1 MKQFD
6 MFGNDKPKEEKEYTS
21 KIKAPLYKPK
31 NKQPH
36 LLELIDNSKAKR
48 LTRKINE
55 SNLSTEEKNFL
66 KFAAQ
71 RHNRFNYSKI
81 ADYYAHAS
89 KEMQDLMEQS
99 ALVVIDF
106 EKAYQHGYMRLAQEL
121 ANQYLDTHEE

>member
-6 MFGNDKPKEEKEYTS
+6 MFGNDKPKEKAEYTS
-21 KIKAPLYKPK
+21 KIKAPTYKPK

-36 LLELIDNSKAKR
+36 ILELMDNSKAKR
-48 LTRKINE
+48 LVSKINN
-55 SNLSTEEKNFL
+55 SNISEEEKVFL

-71 RHNRFNYSKI
+71 RHNRFNYGKI

-89 KEMQDLMEQS
+89 KEMQELMEQS

-106 EKAYQHGYMRLAQEL
+106 EKAYLHGYMKLAKEL
-121 ANQYLDTHEE
+121 ANQYLDTHDE